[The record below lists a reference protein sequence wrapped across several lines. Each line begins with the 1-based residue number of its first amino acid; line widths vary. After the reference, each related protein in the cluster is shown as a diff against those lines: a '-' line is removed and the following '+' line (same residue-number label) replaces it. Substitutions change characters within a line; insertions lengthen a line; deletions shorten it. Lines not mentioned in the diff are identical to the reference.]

1 MALPLQFSRPAEHTA
16 SRSLSDK
23 AAFGTLLRD
32 HLVPQAMARN
42 FQTRTLAIWSAG
54 CAEGSELFDIASLLH
69 EHFPALEGWLVT
81 LYGSDAADDA
91 VDVARAA
98 RLDGETGGVALRR
111 SCFFEQVDLLDVWPA
126 LPVFDIVV
134 CRGTLRDLDLEA
146 RENVLTRFQSR
157 LGRDGHVV
165 LGAGESWFGCVSG
178 YRREQYGD
186 IDAFRFSA

>member
-32 HLVPQAMARN
+32 HLIPQAMARN

-98 RLDGETGGVALRR
+98 RLDGEAGGVALRR

-134 CRGTLRDLDLEA
+134 CRGILRDLDLEA

-157 LGRDGHVV
+157 LGRDSHVV

-186 IDAFRFSA
+186 VDAFRFSA

>member
-98 RLDGETGGVALRR
+98 RLDGESGGVALRR

-134 CRGTLRDLDLEA
+134 CRGTLRDLVLEA

>member
-32 HLVPQAMARN
+32 HLIPQAMARN

-98 RLDGETGGVALRR
+98 RLDGEAGGVALRR

>member
-32 HLVPQAMARN
+32 HLIPQAMARN

-165 LGAGESWFGCVSG
+165 LGAGESWFGCVRG

>member
-16 SRSLSDK
+16 SRLLSDQ

-32 HLVPQAMARN
+32 HLIPQAMARN